1 MSALLRCIGPWTT
14 NEKFNF
20 LKISNSYS
28 SVQEHIIII
37 ITMTK
42 TIVFLA
48 KKSIA
53 INYSIINGFIK
64 MNSKG

>member
-1 MSALLRCIGPWTT
+1 MK
-14 NEKFNF
+14 EKFNF
-20 LKISNSYS
+20 LKTSNSYS

-42 TIVFLA
+42 TVVFLA

-53 INYSIINGFIK
+53 INDSIINGFIK